1 MEALFIKLLNM
12 SITAS
17 YLVLAV
23 VLLRLLL
30 KKAPKAIFVAM
41 WALVGLRLMVPF
53 SLESIFSLIPSAEP
67 VPEDIAYVPIPTV
80 QTGVQFFNSAV
91 NPVLQHSFAPAPGAS
106 VNPMQIV
113 LRIAS
118 TLWAVGV
125 AVMLGYCAFSYLR
138 IHRKVREAACL
149 KGRIWL
155 CDSISSPFILGLFRP
170 KIYLPSNM
178 NEQDMEYVLAHE
190 NAHLKRRDHLWKP
203 LGFLLLAVYWFNP
216 LMWLAY
222 ILLCRDIELACDEK
236 VMKQMGS
243 EAKKPYSEA
252 LLNCSVKPRMIAA
265 CPLAFGEVGVKKRIK
280 GILNYKKPAFW
291 ILLVALILCVLAAV
305 FFLTN
310 PKSNAEQ
317 LSTKPGITTAPP
329 HTHPLGQEYPEYFGL
344 STDNGLTVY
353 IYEKK
358 DGSYGCQ
365 LKETGNTSM
374 AGGELTTI
382 HEMWTILIN
391 AYGLPPEEITVI
403 PGIIAYSSVRPDFD
417 NLDDY
422 NQRAKEAFWFPY
434 YDLDEIEKR
443 QVKDAAV
450 FDIDNDGID
459 EEVQLRLGPT
469 SGVNTIAITVLED
482 GKREYF
488 GTIQTDWDHF
498 EFQRDENGKV
508 YLHLYGT
515 KFEHIP
521 EDEWMELS
529 AEDVHV
535 IFTPTQKYNAVHYE
549 NYSQYF
555 GLDASGGLD
564 VYVWQ
569 MAKGSYSFGVLP
581 HSEEKLDWMSPQL
594 MNMPGATAYEM
605 RQILSSYGLDESAVY
620 IIPWQNP
627 LSSYIGDLWIVDSN
641 MTAEQRQAKYDAYIA
656 EIKEMLFGVPIDGL
670 LMDSPI
676 YDKIVFDVDGDGQ
689 DESCVLSYGR
699 TSGLF
704 TFGFR
709 AYDYNAGVEKYNNVF
724 LTQWY
729 DLSFVKGDDGV
740 VRVKAVDQADPP
752 QTHYFDIV
760 IENGNVSLR
769 ENGETEITGLIQV
782 YYKPYPLLFVDT
794 SSENTNAYVL
804 CGFAPGRMYS
814 TEDYLYNGRKLSEY
828 IREQDVAVSSNILD
842 RNKTL
847 SFCDVNGKR
856 FETATDGLRCTGRM
870 IDETVEVQAK
880 LSQIPNQKSCYLGT
894 YCGIPIFPE
903 SITYGNR
910 SISADLNTD
919 GNPDTI
925 FWEFAPADPDLY
937 GEHFHYTVTATIG
950 TQAYTIES
958 NSQLPCKEEDVQI
971 FVADVDLDGNYELI
985 IYSKGMSRFRTISI
999 YQLGTDSVNQLLY
1012 YIINPEP

>member
-80 QTGVQFFNSAV
+80 QTGLQFFNSAV

-113 LRIAS
+113 LRVAS
-118 TLWAVGV
+118 IVWAVGV

-178 NEQDMEYVLAHE
+178 NAQDMEYVLAHE

-236 VMKQMGS
+236 VLKQMGS

-265 CPLAFGEVGVKKRIK
+265 CPLAFGEVGVKDRIK
-280 GILNYKKPAFW
+280 SVLSYKKPAFW
-291 ILLVALILCVLAAV
+291 IIVVAIVLCIAAV
-305 FFLTN
+305 AFFFTN
-310 PKSNAEQ
+310 PV
-317 LSTKPGITTAPP
+317 
-329 HTHPLGQEYPEYFGL
+329 
-344 STDNGLTVY
+344 STDKKLSAFIESEILKHHQHDDSEDYFCCTNWVAFGKDKDGDTTTLYMWVHYAEFSYDNGVKSGMSALTPTVITVKNNQGNY
-353 IYEKK
+353 ELVEYWEPRDGAYNDDDILAKFPWYLYPHVLYRDIFVDLDLKACEKK
-358 DGSYGCQ
+358 AEKYFS
-365 LKETGNTSM
+365 S
-374 AGGELTTI
+374 AS
-382 HEMWTILIN
+382 
-391 AYGLPPEEITVI
+391 I
-403 PGIIAYSSVRPDFD
+403 PG
-417 NLDDY
+417 
-422 NQRAKEAFWFPY
+422 
-434 YDLDEIEKR
+434 
-443 QVKDAAV
+443 
-450 FDIDNDGID
+450 
-459 EEVQLRLGPT
+459 T
-469 SGVNTIAITVLED
+469 SD
-482 GKREYF
+482 
-488 GTIQTDWDHF
+488 Q
-498 EFQRDENGKV
+498 
-508 YLHLYGT
+508 
-515 KFEHIP
+515 
-521 EDEWMELS
+521 ELS
-529 AEDVHV
+529 PVLKDLHEKC
-535 IFTPTQKYNAVHYE
+535 P
-549 NYSQYF
+549 QYF
-555 GLDASGGLD
+555 GLDVSGGLD

-569 MAKGSYSFGVLP
+569 MAKGSYSFGLLP

-594 MNMPGATAYEM
+594 MNMPGATANEM

-627 LSSYIGDLWIVDSN
+627 LSSYIGDLWMVDSN

-656 EIKEMLFGVPIDGL
+656 EVKEMLFGVPIDGL

-676 YDKIVFDVDGDGQ
+676 YDKMVFDVDGDGQ

-740 VRVKAVDQADPP
+740 VRIKAVDQADPP

>member
-1 MEALFIKLLNM
+1 MEAVFIKLLNM

-113 LRIAS
+113 LRVAS
-118 TLWAVGV
+118 IVWAVGV

-149 KGRIWL
+149 NGRIWL

-265 CPLAFGEVGVKKRIK
+265 CPLAFGEVGVKDRIK
-280 GILNYKKPAFW
+280 SVLSYKKPAFW
-291 ILLVALILCVLAAV
+291 IIVVAIVLCIAAV
-305 FFLTN
+305 AFFFTN
-310 PKSNAEQ
+310 PVSTDKKLSAFIESEILKHHQHDDSEDYFCCTTWVAFGKDKDGAETTLYMWVHYAEFSYDNGVKSGMSALTPTVITVKNNQGNYELVEYWEPRDGAYNDDDILAKFPWYLYPHVFYRDIFVDLDLKGCEKKAE
-317 LSTKPGITTAPP
+317 
-329 HTHPLGQEYPEYFGL
+329 EYF
-344 STDNGLTVY
+344 SSV
-353 IYEKK
+353 
-358 DGSYGCQ
+358 S
-365 LKETGNTSM
+365 
-374 AGGELTTI
+374 
-382 HEMWTILIN
+382 
-391 AYGLPPEEITVI
+391 I
-403 PGIIAYSSVRPDFD
+403 PG
-417 NLDDY
+417 
-422 NQRAKEAFWFPY
+422 
-434 YDLDEIEKR
+434 
-443 QVKDAAV
+443 
-450 FDIDNDGID
+450 
-459 EEVQLRLGPT
+459 T
-469 SGVNTIAITVLED
+469 SD
-482 GKREYF
+482 
-488 GTIQTDWDHF
+488 Q
-498 EFQRDENGKV
+498 
-508 YLHLYGT
+508 
-515 KFEHIP
+515 
-521 EDEWMELS
+521 ELS
-529 AEDVHV
+529 PVLKDLHEKC
-535 IFTPTQKYNAVHYE
+535 P
-549 NYSQYF
+549 QYF

-627 LSSYIGDLWIVDSN
+627 LSSYIGDLWMVDSN
-641 MTAEQRQAKYDAYIA
+641 MTAEQRQVKYDAYIA
-656 EIKEMLFGVPIDGL
+656 EVKEMLFGVPIDGL

-676 YDKIVFDVDGDGQ
+676 YDKMVFDVDGDGQ

-769 ENGETEITGLIQV
+769 ENGLDIFSIME
-782 YYKPYPLLFVDT
+782 
-794 SSENTNAYVL
+794 
-804 CGFAPGRMYS
+804 
-814 TEDYLYNGRKLSEY
+814 LS
-828 IREQDVAVSSNILD
+828 
-842 RNKTL
+842 
-847 SFCDVNGKR
+847 
-856 FETATDGLRCTGRM
+856 
-870 IDETVEVQAK
+870 VQ
-880 LSQIPNQKSCYLGT
+880 QP
-894 YCGIPIFPE
+894 
-903 SITYGNR
+903 
-910 SISADLNTD
+910 
-919 GNPDTI
+919 
-925 FWEFAPADPDLY
+925 
-937 GEHFHYTVTATIG
+937 
-950 TQAYTIES
+950 
-958 NSQLPCKEEDVQI
+958 
-971 FVADVDLDGNYELI
+971 
-985 IYSKGMSRFRTISI
+985 
-999 YQLGTDSVNQLLY
+999 
-1012 YIINPEP
+1012 

>member
-106 VNPMQIV
+106 VNPMQIA
-113 LRIAS
+113 LRVAS
-118 TLWAVGV
+118 IVWAVGV

-178 NEQDMEYVLAHE
+178 NQQDMEYVLAHE

-236 VMKQMGS
+236 VLKQMGS

-291 ILLVALILCVLAAV
+291 ILLVTLVLCIVLAV
-305 FFLTN
+305 CLLTN
-310 PKSNAEQ
+310 PKSDSKVEP
-317 LSTKPGITTAPP
+317 SEPGITTPAF
-329 HTHPLGQEYPEYFGL
+329 Q
-344 STDNGLTVY
+344 S
-353 IYEKK
+353 
-358 DGSYGCQ
+358 
-365 LKETGNTSM
+365 
-374 AGGELTTI
+374 GEL
-382 HEMWTILIN
+382 
-391 AYGLPPEEITVI
+391 
-403 PGIIAYSSVRPDFD
+403 R
-417 NLDDY
+417 
-422 NQRAKEAFWFPY
+422 
-434 YDLDEIEKR
+434 EK
-443 QVKDAAV
+443 
-450 FDIDNDGID
+450 
-459 EEVQLRLGPT
+459 
-469 SGVNTIAITVLED
+469 
-482 GKREYF
+482 
-488 GTIQTDWDHF
+488 
-498 EFQRDENGKV
+498 
-508 YLHLYGT
+508 
-515 KFEHIP
+515 
-521 EDEWMELS
+521 
-529 AEDVHV
+529 
-535 IFTPTQKYNAVHYE
+535 
-549 NYSQYF
+549 YSQYF

-627 LSSYIGDLWIVDSN
+627 LSSYIGDLWMVDSN

-676 YDKIVFDVDGDGQ
+676 YDKMVFDVDGDGQ

-847 SFCDVNGKR
+847 SFCDVNGNR
-856 FETATDGLRCTGRM
+856 FETVTDGLRCTGRM
-870 IDETVEVQAK
+870 IDETVEVQAE
-880 LSQIPNQKSCYLGT
+880 LRQIPNQRSCYLGT
-894 YCGIPIFPE
+894 YSGIPIFPE

-910 SISADLNTD
+910 SISVDLNTD
-919 GNPDTI
+919 GNLDAI
-925 FWEFAPADPDLY
+925 SWKFIPAEPELY

-999 YQLGTDSVNQLLY
+999 YQLCADSVNQLLY

>member
-91 NPVLQHSFAPAPGAS
+91 NPVLQHSFAPTPGAS
-106 VNPMQIV
+106 VNPMQIA
-113 LRIAS
+113 LRVAS
-118 TLWAVGV
+118 IVWAVG
-125 AVMLGYCAFSYLR
+125 AAAMLCYCAFSYLR

-149 KGRIWL
+149 NGRIWL

-178 NEQDMEYVLAHE
+178 NQQDMEYVLAHE

-265 CPLAFGEVGVKKRIK
+265 CPLAFGEVGVKDRIK
-280 GILNYKKPAFW
+280 SVLSYKKPAFW
-291 ILLVALILCVLAAV
+291 IIVVAIVLCVAAV
-305 FFLTN
+305 AFFFTN
-310 PKSNAEQ
+310 PV
-317 LSTKPGITTAPP
+317 
-329 HTHPLGQEYPEYFGL
+329 
-344 STDNGLTVY
+344 STDKKLSAFIESEILKHHQHDDSEDYFCCTNWVAFGKDKDGAETTLYMWVHYAEFSYDNGVKSGMSALTPTV
-353 IYEKK
+353 ITVKNNQGNYELVEYWEPR
-358 DGSYGCQ
+358 DGSYNDDDILAKFPWYLYPHVFYRDVFVDLD
-365 LKETGNTSM
+365 LKACEKK
-374 AGGELTTI
+374 A
-382 HEMWTILIN
+382 
-391 AYGLPPEEITVI
+391 EE
-403 PGIIAYSSVRPDFD
+403 YFSSVSIPC
-417 NLDDY
+417 
-422 NQRAKEAFWFPY
+422 
-434 YDLDEIEKR
+434 
-443 QVKDAAV
+443 
-450 FDIDNDGID
+450 
-459 EEVQLRLGPT
+459 T
-469 SGVNTIAITVLED
+469 SD
-482 GKREYF
+482 
-488 GTIQTDWDHF
+488 Q
-498 EFQRDENGKV
+498 
-508 YLHLYGT
+508 
-515 KFEHIP
+515 
-521 EDEWMELS
+521 ELS
-529 AEDVHV
+529 PVLKDLHEKC
-535 IFTPTQKYNAVHYE
+535 P
-549 NYSQYF
+549 QYF

-594 MNMPGATAYEM
+594 MNMSGATAYEM

-627 LSSYIGDLWIVDSN
+627 LSSYIGDLWIVDGN
-641 MTAEQRQAKYDAYIA
+641 MTDEQRQAKYDAYIA
-656 EIKEMLFGVPIDGL
+656 EVKEMLFGVPIEDL

-676 YDKIVFDVDGDGQ
+676 YDKMVFDVDGDGQ

-760 IENGNVSLR
+760 IENGNISLR
-769 ENGETEITGLIQV
+769 ENGGTEITGLIQV
-782 YYKPYPLLFVDT
+782 YYKAYPLLFIDA
-794 SSENTNAYVL
+794 SSNNMNAYVL
-804 CGFAPGRMYS
+804 CGFAHGKMYS

-870 IDETVEVQAK
+870 IDETVEVQAE
-880 LSQIPNQKSCYLGT
+880 LRQIPNQKSCYLGT
-894 YCGIPIFPE
+894 YSGIPIFPE
-903 SITYGNR
+903 SINYGNR
-910 SISADLNTD
+910 SISVDLNTD
-919 GNPDTI
+919 GNLDAI
-925 FWEFAPADPDLY
+925 SWEFVPADPELY

-999 YQLGTDSVNQLLY
+999 YQLCADSVNLLLC